1 VLHGMA
7 IFDFGNVFCDIGK
20 DPRSIEAMSPV
31 DLSDVVRQR
40 IRGLRQARG
49 WSLDFLAARCHLGPS
64 TLSRIETGHRRID
77 LDQLVALARA
87 LDTTIDQLVEPVDD
101 ADVIIRPVRHQESG
115 LTTWVLS
122 RDAARHGGRLVAKM
136 RITPERR
143 FGPGQLAVHPGRE
156 WFTVLSGT
164 VTLHLGERRLTVGP
178 GEAAEF
184 ATMIPHSIG
193 APAGPVE
200 ILTMFDQDGE
210 RAHLR
215 PAE

>member
-1 VLHGMA
+1 
-7 IFDFGNVFCDIGK
+7 
-20 DPRSIEAMSPV
+20 MSEV

-49 WSLDFLAARCHLGPS
+49 WSLDVLAARCHLSPS
-64 TLSRIETGHRRID
+64 TLSRIETGNRRID

-87 LDTTIDQLVEPVDD
+87 LGTTIDHLVEPVDD
-101 ADVIIRPVRHQESG
+101 ADVIIRPMQHQEPG

-122 RDAARHGGRLVAKM
+122 RDTAQHGGRLVAKM

-143 FGPGQLAVHPGRE
+143 TGPGHLAVHPGRE
-156 WFTVLSGT
+156 WFTVLTGT
-164 VTLHLGERRLTVGP
+164 ALLHLGERRVTIGV

-184 ATMIPHSIG
+184 STMTPHSIG
-193 APAGPVE
+193 ALGGPVA

-210 RAHLR
+210 RAH
-215 PAE
+215 AESSREAPSPR

>member
-1 VLHGMA
+1 
-7 IFDFGNVFCDIGK
+7 
-20 DPRSIEAMSPV
+20 MSQV
-31 DLSDVVRQR
+31 DLSELVRQR

-49 WSLDFLAARCHLGPS
+49 WSLDALAARCHLSPS

-77 LDQLVALARA
+77 LDQLVALAQA
-87 LDTTIDQLVEPVDD
+87 LGSTIDQLVEPVDD
-101 ADVIIRPVRHQESG
+101 ADVIIRPMERQEPG

-122 RDAARHGGRLVAKM
+122 RDAAQHGGRFVAKM

-143 FGPGQLAVHPGRE
+143 SGPGHLTVHPGRE
-156 WFTVLSGT
+156 WFTVLDGT
-164 VTLHLGERRLTVGP
+164 AVLYLGERQMTVRR

-184 ATMIPHSIG
+184 STMIPHSIG

-210 RAHLR
+210 RAH
-215 PAE
+215 AD